1 MSTFK
6 DKVVYQIYPKSFADS
21 TGSGTGDLR
30 GIIDHLDYLKDL
42 GVDMLWL
49 NPIYASPQVD
59 NGYDISD
66 YRRIDPAYGTMEDF
80 EELVREADRR
90 GLGIMMDMVLNHTST
105 EHEWFQKALA
115 GDPDYMDYYIF
126 EDPKPDGDMPTHW
139 ESKFGGSVW
148 EYVPDLGKYYLHLFD
163 PKQAD
168 LNWKNPKVRQECA
181 DIVKFWMDKGVKGLR
196 FDVVNLISKP
206 DSWQEDD
213 QGDGRRFYTDGPRVH
228 EYLKELNAASFG
240 QSEEPLMTVG
250 EMSSTTMKNC
260 RKYASEQEREL
271 SMVFSFP
278 HLKVDYED
286 LKKWHPKPFDFQEL
300 KRLLF
305 TWQTGMQEAG
315 SWNTLFW
322 ECHDQPRSVSRFGDD
337 KKYWKESAKMLA
349 GAMFLLQ
356 GTPYILQGQ
365 ELGMTNNHFTRLDQ
379 YRDVESLNAA
389 RILAK
394 EGKTEAEILEIL
406 DRHSRD
412 NGRTPMAWD
421 ASEKAGFTTG
431 TPWMEINPNHA
442 TINVASEEADPDSV
456 LHFFRDLIALRKKM
470 PVLQEGMIEPLLEED
485 PRIMAYRRTDGDQNV
500 LVLANFYGT
509 EAPLPAGLVPEAGR
523 QLLGNYPT
531 AGEADHLRPYELR
544 VIAE

>member
-21 TGSGTGDLR
+21 TGSGTGDLQ
-30 GIIDHLDYLKDL
+30 GIIAHLDYLKDL

-49 NPIYASPQVD
+49 NPVYASPQVD

-66 YRRIDPAYGTMEDF
+66 YRRIDPAYGTMADF
-80 EELVREADRR
+80 EELVQEANRR

-115 GDPDYMDYYIF
+115 GDPEYMDYYIF
-126 EDPKPDGDMPTHW
+126 EDPKPDGGMPTRW
-139 ESKFGGSVW
+139 ESKFGGPVW
-148 EYVPDLGKYYLHLFD
+148 EYVPELGKYYLHLFD

-206 DSWQEDD
+206 DTWQEDD
-213 QGDGRRFYTDGPRVH
+213 QGDGRRFYTDGHRVH

-250 EMSSTTMKNC
+250 EMSSTTMENC
-260 RKYASEQEREL
+260 RKYASRKEQEL
-271 SMVFSFP
+271 SMVFSFH
-278 HLKVDYED
+278 HLKVDYAD
-286 LKKWHPKPFDFQEL
+286 LKKWHPKPFDFLEL

-337 KKYWKESAKMLA
+337 QTCWKESAKMLA
-349 GAMFLLQ
+349 GALFLLQ

-389 RILAK
+389 RILADQ
-394 EGKTEAEILEIL
+394 GKPEAEILEIL

-412 NGRTPMAWD
+412 NGRTPMPWD

-431 TPWMEINPNHA
+431 TPWMELNPNH
-442 TINVASEEADPDSV
+442 TWINVASEQQDPDSV
-456 LHFFRDLIALRKKM
+456 LHFYQDLIALRKKM
-470 PVLQEGMIEPLLEED
+470 SVLQEGRIEPLLEKD
-485 PRIMAYRRTDGDQNV
+485 PRIMAYRRTDGDQSV
-500 LVLANFYGT
+500 LVLANFYGMK
-509 EAPLPAGLVPEAGR
+509 ALLPAGLVPEKGR
-523 QLLGNYPT
+523 KLLGNYPT
-531 AGEADHLRPYELR
+531 EGKADHLRPYELR
-544 VIAE
+544 VIEE